1 MVIGDDAGL
10 RGIVMFGRDPADG
23 KVHGWGFDNQGGY
36 MAMELTGW
44 DGAKSNWSTTFM
56 AADGTTQKSDANRFE
71 VIDKNSY
78 GWMLAIAGGDT
89 SEAVFNRV
97 RPKKMQWPTS
107 DDESGGEAAEQL
119 AKHSWLAG
127 NFEYN
132 GTEGTTGKPSV
143 GYATCGWVLDGK
155 YLLYDSASLDNELQL
170 NRYRA
175 IIGVDPA
182 TGKTVGRE
190 FGSSGLVGKYNISD
204 DGQDLAGKA
213 VSSDKGEFKYKGKLM
228 KTDSGVKYSSTVVAG
243 EEEITHTGVWKRL
256 K

>member
-1 MVIGDDAGL
+1 
-10 RGIVMFGRDPADG
+10 MFGRDPADG
-23 KVHGWGFDNQGGY
+23 KVRGWGFDNQGGF

-44 DGAKSNWSTTFM
+44 DGDKSNWSTTFL
-56 AADGTTQKSDANRFE
+56 AADGTTQKSEGNRFE
-71 VIDKNSY
+71 VLDKNSY

-89 SEAVFNRV
+89 SEAVFRRV
-97 RPKKMQWPTS
+97 RPKKMQWPTAE
-107 DDESGGEAAEQL
+107 DEPGEEVAEQL
-119 AKHSWLAG
+119 RNIAWLAG
-127 NFEYN
+127 DFEYH

-190 FGSSGLVGKYNISD
+190 FGSRGLVGKYNISN
-204 DGQDLAGKA
+204 DGQDLAGEA
-213 VSSDKGEFKYKGKLM
+213 VSPDDGEFKYEGKLT
-228 KTDSGVKYSSTVVAG
+228 KTDSGLKYSSTVVAG
-243 EEEITHTGVWKRL
+243 EEEITHEGVWKRL